1 MVIVPW
7 ELPETSQV
15 VVAEPQQLFGKV
27 NGSSFSSS
35 RRDCRC
41 DGTVRP
47 VEWAPDHQ
55 SIMISISHEWEAS
68 GLFALFI

>member
-41 DGTVRP
+41 D